1 MSRRER
7 TVGGMWCTVGMA
19 YVHGHA
25 RRLGWVVGH
34 YRRPQRP
41 GAEQLALALSD
52 AVLAI
57 PAPRVS
63 PEAHARRGGASGVGM
78 DQAAS
83 ISAITASMAWLSSG
97 RRQNIPK

>member
-1 MSRRER
+1 MPGPEPSRKPLPAVSRRER
-7 TVGGMWCTVGMA
+7 TVGGMWCTGGMA

-34 YRRPQRP
+34 YRRPQQP
-41 GAEQLALALSD
+41 GAEQLALALPE

-63 PEAHARRGGASGVGM
+63 PEARVPLVAG
-78 DQAAS
+78 
-83 ISAITASMAWLSSG
+83 
-97 RRQNIPK
+97 